1 LRRIVKAKEV
11 KRVERLK
18 VKRSSERQAED
29 ATFRTFEDLEVYKK
43 AREFRK
49 RMYAAARKL
58 PDFEKYEL
66 GRQIRRASVSVTNN
80 IAEGHGRYHY
90 LEEIKF
96 QLQSRGSLAELV
108 DDLNVCE
115 DEGYLPTTE
124 VADLKELAREVQRLI
139 NGYIRFL
146 RERKA
151 GASLI
156 VRESAIEDE
165 LLYEFRDL

>member
-1 LRRIVKAKEV
+1 MPEH
-11 KRVERLK
+11 
-18 VKRSSERQAED
+18 QD
-29 ATFRTFEDLEVYKK
+29 ATFRTFEDLDVYKK

-66 GRQIRRASVSVTNN
+66 GRQIRRAAVSLTNN

-90 LEEIKF
+90 LDEIKF
-96 QLQSRGSLAELV
+96 QLQSRGSLAELLDNLYV
-108 DDLNVCE
+108 GQDE
-115 DEGYLPTTE
+115 DYLPTAE
-124 VADLKELAREVQRLI
+124 IVELKERAKEVQRLI

-151 GASLI
+151 GASLV
-156 VRESAIEDE
+156 VRESAGEDE
-165 LLYEFRDL
+165 LLYEFRDTF

>member
-1 LRRIVKAKEV
+1 MK
-11 KRVERLK
+11 LK
-18 VKRSSERQAED
+18 GKNEE
-29 ATFRTFEDLEVYKK
+29 TFRTFEDLEVYKK

-49 RMYAAARKL
+49 RMYAVAKRL
-58 PDFEKYEL
+58 PGFEKYEL
-66 GRQIRRASVSVTNN
+66 SRQIRRASVSLTNN

-96 QLQSRGSLAELV
+96 ELQARGSLAELV

-115 DEGYLPTTE
+115 DEHYLSTNE

-146 RERKA
+146 RNRKS

-156 VRESAIEDE
+156 IRESPVDDE
-165 LLYEFRDL
+165 FSDEFSDPF

>member
-1 LRRIVKAKEV
+1 MPE
-11 KRVERLK
+11 
-18 VKRSSERQAED
+18 QQD
-29 ATFRTFEDLEVYKK
+29 ATFRTFEDLDVYEK

-66 GRQIRRASVSVTNN
+66 GRQIRRAAVSLTNN

-90 LEEIKF
+90 LDEIKF
-96 QLQSRGSLAELV
+96 QLQSRGSLAELL
-108 DDLNVCE
+108 DDLNVCQDE
-115 DEGYLPTTE
+115 DYLPTAE
-124 VADLKELAREVQRLI
+124 IVELKERAKEVQRLI

-156 VRESAIEDE
+156 VRESAGEAE
-165 LLYEFRDL
+165 LLYEFRDTV

>member
-49 RMYAAARKL
+49 RMYAVARKL

>member
-1 LRRIVKAKEV
+1 MKGTPEH
-11 KRVERLK
+11 
-18 VKRSSERQAED
+18 QD
-29 ATFRTFEDLEVYKK
+29 ATFRTFEDLDVYKK

-66 GRQIRRASVSVTNN
+66 GRQIRRAAVSLTNN

-90 LEEIKF
+90 LDEIKF
-96 QLQSRGSLAELV
+96 QLQSRGSLAELL
-108 DDLNVCE
+108 DDLNVCQ

-124 VADLKELAREVQRLI
+124 IADLKELAREVQRLI

-156 VRESAIEDE
+156 VRESAGEAE
-165 LLYEFRDL
+165 LLYEFRDTV

>member
-1 LRRIVKAKEV
+1 
-11 KRVERLK
+11 LK
-18 VKRSSERQAED
+18 SALEHRDTA
-29 ATFRTFEDLEVYKK
+29 FRTFEDLEVYKK

-49 RMYAAARKL
+49 QMYAVARKL

-66 GRQIRRASVSVTNN
+66 GRQIRRAAVSLTNN

-96 QLQSRGSLAELV
+96 ELQARGSLAELV

-115 DEGYLPTTE
+115 DENYLSTIE
-124 VADLKELAREVQRLI
+124 VAGPKDVAREVQCLI

-146 RERKA
+146 RNRKS

-156 VRESAIEDE
+156 VRESSDE
-165 LLYEFRDL
+165 ELGHALDDTF

>member
-1 LRRIVKAKEV
+1 MPEH
-11 KRVERLK
+11 
-18 VKRSSERQAED
+18 QD
-29 ATFRTFEDLEVYKK
+29 ATFRTFEDLDVYKK

-66 GRQIRRASVSVTNN
+66 GRQIRRAAVSLTNN

-90 LEEIKF
+90 LDEIKF
-96 QLQSRGSLAELV
+96 QLQSRGSLVELL
-108 DDLNVCE
+108 DDLNVCQDE
-115 DEGYLPTTE
+115 DYLPTTE
-124 VADLKELAREVQRLI
+124 IVELKERAKEVQRLI

-151 GASLI
+151 GASLT
-156 VRESAIEDE
+156 VRESAGEDE
-165 LLYEFRDL
+165 LLYEFRDTV

>member
-1 LRRIVKAKEV
+1 MPEH
-11 KRVERLK
+11 
-18 VKRSSERQAED
+18 QD
-29 ATFRTFEDLEVYKK
+29 ATFRTFEDLDVYKK

-66 GRQIRRASVSVTNN
+66 GRQVRRAAVSLTNN

-90 LEEIKF
+90 LDEIKF
-96 QLQSRGSLAELV
+96 QLQSRGSLAELL
-108 DDLNVCE
+108 DDLNVCQDE
-115 DEGYLPTTE
+115 DYLPITE
-124 VADLKELAREVQRLI
+124 IVELKERAKEVQRLI

-151 GASLI
+151 GVSLT
-156 VRESAIEDE
+156 VRESAGEDE
-165 LLYEFRDL
+165 LLYEFRDTV